1 MCGIC
6 GIIDYNRS
14 TTVSNPL
21 IGRMC
26 ARMEHRGPDD
36 EGIYVNGQ
44 RTAGLGHRRLSIID
58 LSGAGHQ
65 PMSNEDGT
73 VWIVLNGEIY
83 NYLELKVDLEGKGHI
98 FRSNSD
104 TETVIHLYE
113 TYGVDCLKY
122 LRGMFAF
129 AIWDE
134 KAETLFLARDRVG
147 KKPLIYHY
155 EGNRFCFASEFSA
168 LLESGF
174 VKKELNKEAI
184 RYYLTYGY
192 VPAPLTIY
200 KKAFKLPPA
209 HTLILRRGKVDIS
222 RYWQLNYSDKLNISE
237 EDAASEVMKL
247 LKEAVKVRLHSD
259 VPLGAFLSG
268 GIDSSA
274 VVALM
279 SQLSA
284 NKVKTF
290 SVGFEERDY
299 SELIYAKA
307 IAKRFDTDHH
317 EFIVKPKALDILPM
331 LVERYGEP
339 YADSSCI
346 PSYYVSLETRRFV
359 TVALN
364 GDGGDESF
372 AGYERYQAMA
382 ASERYR
388 KMPRLARSLAGAIAR
403 ISPDSINPKDTLRR
417 IRRFFEAADMPT
429 VERYL
434 RWIGISG
441 GVLDKDLYSEEF
453 LRDTAMA
460 EPKRFIEPYLGNSG
474 GLDSLLLTDINTYL
488 PNDLLVKMDIASM
501 ANSLEARSPFLDHKM
516 MEFAAR
522 LPAGYKIKGLTKKY
536 ILKKAVS
543 GLIPDNNINRSKMGF
558 GVPVGNWFRGELK
571 DLLRETL
578 LSETALKRRY
588 FKPETIRLMVEGH
601 ISGCRDYSFQL
612 WALLMLELWH
622 KKFLD

>member
-14 TTVSNPL
+14 TTISNPL
-21 IGRMC
+21 IGGMC
-26 ARMEHRGPDD
+26 ARLEHRGPDD

-65 PMSNEDGT
+65 PMSNEDGS

-83 NYLELKVDLEGKGHI
+83 NYRELKVDLEKKGHI

-113 TYGVDCLKY
+113 TYGESCLKY

-134 KAETLFLARDRVG
+134 KDETLFLARDRVG
-147 KKPLIYHY
+147 KKPLIYY
-155 EGNRFCFASEFSA
+155 NEANRFCFASEFSA

-174 VKKELNKEAI
+174 VKKEINKEAI

-192 VPAPLTIY
+192 IPAPLTIY
-200 KKAFKLPPA
+200 KKVFKLPPA
-209 HTLILRRGKVDIS
+209 HTLILRRDKVDIK
-222 RYWQLNYSDKLNISE
+222 RYWRLDFSDKLKISE
-237 EDAASEVMKL
+237 EDAASEVLRL
-247 LKEAVKVRLHSD
+247 LKEAVKVRLYSD

-268 GIDSSA
+268 GVDSSA

-284 NKVKTF
+284 NRVKTF
-290 SVGFEERDY
+290 SVGFKERDY
-299 SELIYAKA
+299 SELSYAKI
-307 IAKRFDTDHH
+307 IAKRFNTDHH

-346 PSYYVSLETRRFV
+346 PSYYVSFETRRFV

-372 AGYERYQAMA
+372 AGYERYQAMGA
-382 ASERYR
+382 AERYR
-388 KMPRLARSLAGAIAR
+388 KMPRTARALVSAIAR
-403 ISPDSINPKDTLRR
+403 LFPDSANPKDSLRR
-417 IRRFFEAADMPT
+417 IRRFFEAADLPGA
-429 VERYL
+429 ERYL
-434 RWIGISG
+434 RWVGISG
-441 GVLDKDLYSEEF
+441 GAFDNDFYSDEF
-453 LRDTAMA
+453 LKDTAMA
-460 EPKRFIEPYLGNSG
+460 EPKRFIEPYLGISG
-474 GLDSLLLTDINTYL
+474 GLDGLLLTDINNYL

-516 MEFAAR
+516 MEFAAK
-522 LPAGYKIKGLTKKY
+522 LPEGYKIKGLTKKY

-558 GVPVGNWFRGELK
+558 GIPVGNWFRGELK
-571 DLLRETL
+571 EFLRA
-578 LSETALKRRY
+578 ALISKASSSRGY
-588 FKPETIRLMVEGH
+588 FNTVKVQEIVEGH
-601 ISGCRDYSFQL
+601 ISGKKDYSFQL

-622 KKFLD
+622 QRFVD